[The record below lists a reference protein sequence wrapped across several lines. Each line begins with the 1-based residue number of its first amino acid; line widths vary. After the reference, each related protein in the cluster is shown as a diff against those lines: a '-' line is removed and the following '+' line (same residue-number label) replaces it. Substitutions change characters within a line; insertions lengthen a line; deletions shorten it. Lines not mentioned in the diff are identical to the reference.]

1 MEEYTGGQV
10 LRLPSRFRCTRDI
23 RTALPSPRSP
33 LTSRVSSTGAREE
46 RRFLQTSRILRRLPV
61 LEERLSVETVHARS
75 CVGSR
80 KGVDKKVNQDQWFE
94 GRWEQARFVGV
105 CDGHGS
111 NGHLVS
117 QLLADST
124 PSLIRKRLSSLLP
137 EAVLSAVYQDL
148 SSLISSSALD
158 TRTSGSTCLTVLIT
172 PTLLVCANVGDSRA
186 VLGRCLH
193 GTWSVHQLSWDH
205 RPDSL
210 SETQRIVAAG
220 GEVSVSKLLHSGP
233 ARVYLKNQLLPGL
246 SVSRTFGDDYAAG
259 SGVISE
265 PDVTTVQLTARDK
278 FLVLGSDGL
287 WEVLSSM
294 EAVRLAGGLYRT
306 QPELVCG
313 RLIEE
318 AQRRWSKKGS
328 SMDDITV
335 LFLVF
340 SAG

>member
-1 MEEYTGGQV
+1 MGEHAWEQV

-33 LTSRVSSTGAREE
+33 LTSRVSSSGTREE
-46 RRFLQTSRILRRLPV
+46 RRFLQTSRALRRLPV
-61 LEERLSVETVHARS
+61 LEPQVSVEAVYARS

-94 GRWEQARFVGV
+94 GRWDQARFVGV

-117 QLLADST
+117 QLLADT
-124 PSLIRKRLSSLLP
+124 IPSLLRKRLASLLP
-137 EAVLSAVYQDL
+137 EAALEATYQDL
-148 SSLISSSALD
+148 SSLISTSALD
-158 TRTSGSTCLTVLIT
+158 TRTSGSTCLTALLT

-220 GEVSVSKLLHSGP
+220 GEVTVSKLLHCGP
-233 ARVYLKNQLLPGL
+233 ARVYIKGQLLPGL

-265 PDVTTVQLTARDK
+265 PDVTSVQLTAQDK
-278 FLVLGSDGL
+278 FLILGSDGL

-313 RLIEE
+313 RLVEE
-318 AQRRWSKKGS
+318 AQRRWSRKGS

-340 SAG
+340 SAS